1 MTEIKI
7 NTPFIKLDQLIKF
20 AGISYDGAEAKDMIK
35 SGYVIVNGEEE
46 NRRGRKLYAGDI
58 VIVDLD
64 EEKFELKVM

>member
-20 AGISYDGAEAKDMIK
+20 AGISYDGAEAKEMIK
-35 SGYVIVNGEEE
+35 LGYVTVNGEEE
-46 NRRGRKLYAGDI
+46 SRRGRKLYAGDV

>member
-20 AGISYDGAEAKDMIK
+20 AGISYDGAEAKEMIK
-35 SGYVIVNGEEE
+35 SGCVTVNSEEE
-46 NRRGRKLYAGDI
+46 TRRGRKLYAGDI

-64 EEKFELKVM
+64 EEKFELKVV